1 MGPDV
6 GAPLGVTV
14 MTCADP
20 PLMTTTDAVT
30 VHVLATS
37 MVTEKVGAVATN
49 WAAAVPDSVR
59 VTVFVLDVVDIVVTV
74 NVFAALSPDANVGDA
89 GM

>member
-14 MTCADP
+14 TTCAGP

-37 MVTEKVGAVATN
+37 MVTKKVGAVATN
-49 WAAAVPDSVR
+49 WAAAVPDSAR
-59 VTVFVLDVVDIVVTV
+59 VTVFVFDVVDVVVTEI
-74 NVFAALSPDANVGDA
+74 VFAALSPDAHVRDA
-89 GM
+89 GL

>member
-14 MTCADP
+14 TTCAGP

-49 WAAAVPDSVR
+49 WAAAVPDSAR
-59 VTVFVLDVVDIVVTV
+59 VTVFVLDVVDVVVTEI
-74 NVFAALSPDANVGDA
+74 VFAALSPDAHVRDA
-89 GM
+89 GL

>member
-6 GAPLGVTV
+6 GAPLGVTET
-14 MTCADP
+14 TCAGP

-37 MVTEKVGAVATN
+37 MVTEKVGALGTN
-49 WAAAVPDSVR
+49 WAAAVPDSAR
-59 VTVFVLDVVDIVVTV
+59 VTVFVLDVVDVVVTEI
-74 NVFAALSPDANVGDA
+74 VFAALSPDTHVRDA
-89 GM
+89 GL